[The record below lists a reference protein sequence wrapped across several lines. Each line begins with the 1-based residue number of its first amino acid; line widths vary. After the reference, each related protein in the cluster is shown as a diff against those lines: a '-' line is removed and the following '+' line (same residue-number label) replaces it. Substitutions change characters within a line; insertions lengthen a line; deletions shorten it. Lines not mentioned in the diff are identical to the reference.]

1 MDLQDVV
8 ENEYFEWLYNYVCK
22 NKVHDKISY
31 KKLFATLHDTEFIFS
46 IPNDVNRAEDGIYLR
61 YTFKNYFEE
70 FEGIPLPCKIMGPCS
85 VLEMLVALSIKCEEN
100 IMDNPEYGDRTA
112 QWFWM
117 MMSNLGLSL
126 MTDDIYDRD
135 YVKERIDI
143 FLNREY
149 SPEGKGGLFYIKD
162 CSEDLRNV
170 EIWAQLC
177 WYLDR
182 FV

>member
-1 MDLQDVV
+1 MNIQDVV

-22 NKVHDKISY
+22 NKVHSKISY
-31 KKLFATLHDTEFIFS
+31 RNLLMMLHETEFIFS
-46 IPNDVNRAEDGIYLR
+46 IPNDENRAVDGESLR
-61 YTFKNYFEE
+61 YRFELEFEE
-70 FEGIPLPCKIMGPCS
+70 REGMSLPCKIIGPCS
-85 VLEMLVALSIKCEEN
+85 VLEMMIALAIRCEET
-100 IMDNPEYGDRTA
+100 IMDDPLYGDRTA
-112 QWFWM
+112 QWFWR

-135 YVKERIDI
+135 LAKQKIDR

-149 SPEGKGGLFYIKD
+149 DPDGKGGLFYIRG
-162 CSEDLRNV
+162 CTEDLRKV

-177 WYLDR
+177 WYLDL